1 MYKRW
6 VSVMIFF
13 ILLSSILTGCRD
25 ASEVD
30 DNVYAVA
37 IGIDKGVNN
46 KVVLTI
52 LYPSY
57 RGAKGGES
65 GDSTVRGSNVHSIEA
80 PSVLEGIDLLNM
92 AISRRVSFLH
102 GKMLV
107 ISEDLA
113 REGIGD
119 FLSPIAKF
127 RGTRRTLFVV
137 VCKGSALEF
146 IKANRI
152 SAIGGSVT
160 KTIELML
167 EQSKNTGFFPNTSY
181 HEFYKNIL
189 SPYGEASAIYAGVND
204 TEELDVNLGKR
215 EAPLVTQ
222 RDFKP
227 GELPR
232 VGTGK
237 REFVGTALF
246 KGDKMVGSFNP
257 YETRYMLMLT
267 NKFEKGFMTIE
278 DEKAPGKAVVLNIR
292 YGRPV
297 QIKGHFD
304 DGKPVIDIALNIEAD
319 INSIQSRINYE
330 DLKKVE
336 ELNKQLKEE
345 IKEGVEKIIEKT
357 KNEYKTDVF
366 EFGKKFAGYFPT
378 IDEWEKYNWR
388 SHYSE
393 ARVNVEVEV
402 NVRRT
407 GHTIDSSPILGES
420 EDE

>member
-1 MYKRW
+1 MYKRLGLIM
-6 VSVMIFF
+6 VIFL
-13 ILLSSILTGCRD
+13 LLSSLLTGCRD

-46 KVVLTI
+46 KIVLTI

-57 RGAKGGES
+57 RGAKEGES
-65 GDSTVRGSNVHSIEA
+65 GENPTRGSNIHSIEA
-80 PSVLEGIDLLNM
+80 PSILEGIDLLNM
-92 AISRRVSFLH
+92 AISRRVSFIH
-102 GKMLV
+102 AKMFV

-119 FLSPIAKF
+119 FLSPVAKF
-127 RGTRRTLFVV
+127 RGLRRSLFVIISS
-137 VCKGSALEF
+137 GSALEF
-146 IKANRI
+146 IKANRV

-167 EQSKNTGFFPNTSY
+167 EQSKNTGFFPNINF

-189 SPYGEASAIYAGVND
+189 SPYGEAAAIYAGVNKAKEID
-204 TEELDVNLGKR
+204 INLGKS

-222 RDFKP
+222 KDFKP

-237 REFVGTALF
+237 REFVGTAVF
-246 KGDKMVGSFNP
+246 KGDKMVGNFNP

-267 NKFEKGFMTIE
+267 NKFNKGFMTLE
-278 DEKAPGKAVVLNIR
+278 DEKAPGKAIVLNIR

-297 QIKGHFD
+297 KIRGRFD
-304 DGKPVIDIALNIEAD
+304 DDKPVIDIALNIEAD

-330 DLKKVE
+330 NLKTVE
-336 ELNKQLKEE
+336 ELNKQLKQE
-345 IKEGVEKIIEKT
+345 IKEGVEKVIEKT
-357 KNEYKTDVF
+357 KNEYKADVF

-378 IDEWEKYNWR
+378 INEWEEYNWK
-388 SHYSE
+388 SKYPD
-393 ARVNVEVEV
+393 AIVNVEVEV

-407 GHTIDSSPILGES
+407 GHTIDSSPILGGS
-420 EDE
+420 EEE